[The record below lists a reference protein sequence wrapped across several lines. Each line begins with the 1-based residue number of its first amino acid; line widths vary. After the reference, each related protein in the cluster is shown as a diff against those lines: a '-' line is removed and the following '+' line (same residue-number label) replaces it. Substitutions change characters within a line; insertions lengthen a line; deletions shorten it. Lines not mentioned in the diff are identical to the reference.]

1 MYAAVPKHNKKYF
14 LINNISENVLSKIPI
29 RLWGLLNGTDWPGIQ
44 GCFGKWVK
52 CLISPICVAWSLSE
66 SIQFP
71 SQYTVFIENFV
82 LITWSLGKEEKPV
95 QLPGMSNST
104 VKIQYAYSASS
115 LSWNQPTHQAGQKND
130 IIRVCKIRTEFVN
143 ESSKLFYWGKLAPV
157 GSTCLI

>member
-29 RLWGLLNGTDWPGIQ
+29 RLWSLLNGTDWPGIQ

-104 VKIQYAYSASS
+104 VKIQCAYSASS
-115 LSWNQPTHQAGQKND
+115 LSWNQPTQQAGQKND

>member
-1 MYAAVPKHNKKYF
+1 MGQTDLVARV
-14 LINNISENVLSKIPI
+14 
-29 RLWGLLNGTDWPGIQ
+29 GLVSGSI
-44 GCFGKWVK
+44 FF
-52 CLISPICVAWSLSE
+52 ISPICEASSLSG
-66 SIQFP
+66 STHFP
-71 SQYTVFIENFV
+71 SQYTLFIENFV

-115 LSWNQPTHQAGQKND
+115 LSWNQPTQQAGQKND